1 MDHKLL
7 LPLTLA
13 QESIHHLLD
22 QVLHLLASQVILLH
36 QDLMVTTLLLL
47 LVNTRD
53 LLPAPG
59 LLQSTT
65 DSITRSDRKY
75 SLVWLTTCTDYHLI
89 FPQNIL
95 TFHWQLSPTNY
106 NRLYNFE
113 YSNWSMCFAMIES
126 DSFS

>member
-1 MDHKLL
+1 MGHKLL

-13 QESIHHLLD
+13 QESIHHLLDQVLHLLD

-75 SLVWLTTCTDYHLI
+75 
-89 FPQNIL
+89 F
-95 TFHWQLSPTNY
+95 
-106 NRLYNFE
+106 R
-113 YSNWSMCFAMIES
+113 
-126 DSFS
+126 